1 MGRILLIATIIACIL
16 LVAIFQ
22 VTTPGDIGPIGILS
36 VFILLYIV
44 TLGVVTFLI
53 FGLSIFL
60 RKSINLFIAAK
71 KPMQS
76 LTLTHS
82 YYFASVISLG
92 PIMLLGIHSV
102 GELGFY
108 DALLVIIFVIISLIY
123 VAKRAR

>member
-1 MGRILLIATIIACIL
+1 MLGRILISATVIAFIL

-22 VTTPGDIGPIGILS
+22 VTIPGNIGPLGILS
-36 VFILLYIV
+36 VFILLYTIA
-44 TLGVVTFLI
+44 LGLVTFLI
-53 FGLSIFL
+53 FGVSAFL
-60 RKSINLFIAAK
+60 RKTINIFAAK
-71 KPMQS
+71 KPMQP

-108 DALLVIIFVIISLIY
+108 DVLLVIIFIVISLIY
-123 VAKRAR
+123 VAKRTR